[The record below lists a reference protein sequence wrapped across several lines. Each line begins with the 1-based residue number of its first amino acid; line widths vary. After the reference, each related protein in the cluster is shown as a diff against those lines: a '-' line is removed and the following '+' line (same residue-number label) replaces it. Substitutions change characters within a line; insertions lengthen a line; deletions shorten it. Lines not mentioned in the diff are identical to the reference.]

1 VHILCV
7 CVGDPPSYLAFLV
20 ARPELDQRAK
30 PTLRFCTYLKK
41 QSKCSTARS
50 QQLFISSPTDTNSR
64 KPLLIRRDKFMSN
77 IAWPSLKNSRPKIGR
92 PGSPRVTY
100 ATYWV
105 EPTRVKHFIN
115 DINNPENNQCFYNQV
130 RSRPITTLEIEVG
143 IIQKNSYDFPQKHVS
158 CILIGSNLP
167 KVQKVT
173 RPNLYN
179 FLLLYYNN

>member
-1 VHILCV
+1 MHILCV

-41 QSKCSTARS
+41 QSKCSTA
-50 QQLFISSPTDTNSR
+50 PTFATTFYFFSNQKTNSR

-77 IAWPSLKNSRPKIGR
+77 IAWPNLKNSRPKIGR
-92 PGSPRVTY
+92 PGSPRVTH

-115 DINNPENNQCFYNQV
+115 DINNPENNQCFYNQA

-143 IIQKNSYDFPQKHVS
+143 IIQKIHTIFPK
-158 CILIGSNLP
+158 NMFP
-167 KVQKVT
+167 A
-173 RPNLYN
+173 
-179 FLLLYYNN
+179 F